1 MVNSEILKA
10 GLVMRIAYGIVLL
23 VATLWGFKLWSTGSW
38 ISTEVM
44 VGAGLGALV
53 VSWIVSVRWRNR
65 QRRRL
70 MHTRDSA
77 LW

>member
-23 VATLWGFKLWSTGSW
+23 VATFWAFKLWSTGSW

-44 VGAGLGALV
+44 VGAGLGAIV
-53 VSWIVSVRWRNR
+53 FSWIVSVRLRNR